1 MPNFSIPRRKETI
14 VTIVFFAVI
23 ACFSFGYAGRLAF
36 PARAPARPS
45 ENDLAPPEISGK
57 TASPSL
63 FHGFAAFERR
73 VESLQQSVNAFIE
86 EETDLWLRF
95 SELNMGI
102 RKRVGM
108 RLTPGDWPVVEL
120 PNGHLATYRGPSDAD
135 RCARAVIRF
144 HAFAQQQGIPFLFVM
159 IPYKQAQQQ
168 DQMPPDYPDS
178 VPRNANRFVHRLQ
191 KSNVPLLDLR
201 PALEQLGGDYFRH
214 FFRTDHH
221 WRPET
226 ALWAAAAIA
235 TELQRRYAIPF
246 DPLELDPS
254 RFRVESASQ
263 PFLGSFGRKVT
274 LAYADP
280 EDFPLVTPTHATD
293 FSVRIPGTRIQRRG
307 PFHEVLIDVNER
319 LLAEGDLYKGTPFAY
334 MYGNRPLIHVRNHL
348 RHDGRRLLILKDSF
362 SNFATPF
369 QALTA
374 EYLDIIDLRHFTGSL
389 QDYIRKSRPDA
400 ILVQYYAEN
409 ITTSSLRRAQ
419 RVDLFGFD

>member
-1 MPNFSIPRRKETI
+1 MPPPSIFRRKETI
-14 VTIVFFAVI
+14 VTLVFFAVI
-23 ACFSFGYAGRLAF
+23 AVFSLGYASRLAF
-36 PARAPARPS
+36 PDRAPSRPS
-45 ENDLAPPEISGK
+45 EDDLVPPE
-57 TASPSL
+57 TASNTNSTAL
-63 FHGFAAFERR
+63 LHRLAAYERR
-73 VESLQQSVNAFIE
+73 IDTLQHSVNAFIE

-102 RKRVGM
+102 RKHVGM
-108 RLTPGDWPVVEL
+108 RLIPGDWPVVRL

-144 HAFAQQQGIPFLFVM
+144 HAFAEQQGIPFLFVL

-168 DQMPPDYPDS
+168 GQMPPDYPDA
-178 VPRNANRFVHRLQ
+178 VPRNADRFVRRLQ
-191 KSNVPLLDLR
+191 KSNIPLLDLR

-214 FFRTDHH
+214 FFLTDHH

-235 TELQRRYAIPF
+235 AELQHRYAIPF

-254 RFRVESASQ
+254 RFRVEPASQ

-280 EDFPLVTPTHATD
+280 EDFPLLAPTHATD
-293 FSVRIPGTRIQRRG
+293 FSVRIPGTRIHRRG
-307 PFHEVLIDVNER
+307 TFADTLIDVNAR

-374 EYLDIIDLRHFTGSL
+374 EHLDIIDLRHFTGRL
-389 QDYIRKSRPDA
+389 QDYIRKTRPDA

-409 ITTSSLRRAQ
+409 LSTSTRRRAQ